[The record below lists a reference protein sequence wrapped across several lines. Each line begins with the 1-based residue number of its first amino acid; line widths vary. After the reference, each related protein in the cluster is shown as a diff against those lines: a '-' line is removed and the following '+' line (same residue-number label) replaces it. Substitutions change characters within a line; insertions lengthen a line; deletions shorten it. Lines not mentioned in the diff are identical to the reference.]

1 MSAEPALSVCATV
14 RACLQP
20 AAAAPVSRSRTLSG
34 TSVAMVRIGHGSS
47 ARPAV
52 RAQVRR
58 VQPAGGRVTG
68 HTTQK
73 GQHEGGL
80 GAPAALVAWGMG
92 AVLTCLGAVPP
103 STDTCVIVP
112 PVRASG
118 CIGGV
123 YHAYSER
130 FPPQLEKHMSKDQF
144 RDLIEEINDTLDVHF
159 PCVLCMSYGMGCA
172 PCTLGLSCIVPGQCV
187 VEARNEVRRRLQW
200 ANAQS
205 GGRMRWELVHTGLS
219 SWIAVHVPA
228 DADPETGCPPS
239 S

>member
-1 MSAEPALSVCATV
+1 MNGRTKYVSSVAHRSGPNSPPPPALPSSPAMSAEPALSVCATV

-130 FPPQLEKHMSKDQF
+130 FPPQLEKHVRTPGAAIRTIRGIVTDALQMSKDQF

-159 PCVLCMSYGMGCA
+159 PCVRGRCA
-172 PCTLGLSCIVPGQCV
+172 RRPCLSTH
-187 VEARNEVRRRLQW
+187 RRALP
-200 ANAQS
+200 
-205 GGRMRWELVHTGLS
+205 T
-219 SWIAVHVPA
+219 
-228 DADPETGCPPS
+228 
-239 S
+239 